1 MCYVSAM
8 PPEYVSGEEIP
19 MTAYHPPLPRVLMID
34 DDERLQSVVREFLER
49 HGFSFSALS
58 SGKGLTAALET
69 ERPDLLL
76 LDVMLPGEDGFTL
89 LRALRG
95 KSKIP
100 VIMLTACGDETDRIV
115 GLEIGAD
122 DYLGK
127 PFNPRELLAR
137 IRAVL
142 RRSPD
147 QGGEDGKIAGAE
159 GLIRRDGFALD
170 EKRQRLSRGEAH
182 MDLSFTEFRILYAFM
197 SHPGQILSR
206 EKILSLVFGEDH
218 YVCDRNID
226 VYISRIRGILRKLGE
241 EGSRIRTVWGAG
253 YSWVT
258 EA

>member
-1 MCYVSAM
+1 
-8 PPEYVSGEEIP
+8 
-19 MTAYHPPLPRVLMID
+19 MTEPRVPLPRVLMVD
-34 DDERLQSVVREFLER
+34 DDERLQSVVREFLEN
-49 HGFSFSALS
+49 HGFAVSTLS
-58 SGKGLTAALET
+58 SGKSLSEAIQAG
-69 ERPDLLL
+69 RPDILL
-76 LDVMLPGEDGFTL
+76 LDVMLPGDDGFTIL
-89 LRALRG
+89 RTLRA

-142 RRSPD
+142 RRSSD
-147 QGGEDGKIAGAE
+147 KDDREEKTAAGTD
-159 GLIRRDGFALD
+159 GLIHLDGFTLD
-170 EKRQRLSRGEAH
+170 EKRQRLSHGEASV
-182 MDLSFTEFRILYAFM
+182 DLSFTEFRILDAFM
-197 SHPGQILSR
+197 SRPGEVLSR
-206 EKILSLVFGEDH
+206 EKVLSLVFGDDH

-241 EGSRIRTVWGAG
+241 EETRIRTVWGAG